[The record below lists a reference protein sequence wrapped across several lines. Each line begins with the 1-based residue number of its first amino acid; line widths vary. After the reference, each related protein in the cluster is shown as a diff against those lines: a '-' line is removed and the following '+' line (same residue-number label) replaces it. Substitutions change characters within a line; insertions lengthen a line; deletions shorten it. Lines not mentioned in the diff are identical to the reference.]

1 MQKYILMAIMAAG
14 TPIALQAQS
23 NGVTI
28 VVNDGS
34 QTANSISG
42 IVYSAE
48 DNEPLIGVQVRIVGA
63 NVATITDVNGRFS
76 FKSVSLKGQKL
87 SFSYVGM
94 ENLVVKAG
102 HNMKVALKND
112 SKQISDVVVN
122 GYFTRKKQTFTGAA
136 KTITSDDILSVSPTN
151 IMQTLATLDPSLN
164 IQQNNAAGS
173 NPNSVPDLVIRST
186 TSLATN
192 NEVGLN
198 APLVVIDGVEQS
210 LTALY
215 DIDIHDIERVDILKD
230 ASATALYGENAANG
244 VIVIERKRVSQA
256 PVRIRYTLTP
266 QLSFADLSS
275 YD

>member
-1 MQKYILMAIMAAG
+1 MQKYLLMAMMAAG
-14 TPIALQAQS
+14 TPIALQAQG

-42 IVYSAE
+42 VVYSEE

-63 NVATITDVNGRFS
+63 NVATITDVNGKFN
-76 FKSVSLKGQKL
+76 FQSVSLKGQKL

-94 ENLVVKAG
+94 ETLVVKAG
-102 HNMKVALKND
+102 HNMKVVMKND

-136 KTITSDDILSVSPTN
+136 KTITSDDILSISPTN
-151 IMQTLATLDPSLN
+151 IMQSLATLDPSLN

-215 DIDIHDIERVDILKD
+215 DIDI
-230 ASATALYGENAANG
+230 
-244 VIVIERKRVSQA
+244 Q
-256 PVRIRYTLTP
+256 
-266 QLSFADLSS
+266 
-275 YD
+275 

>member
-94 ENLVVKAG
+94 RIWLLRQV
-102 HNMKVALKND
+102 
-112 SKQISDVVVN
+112 
-122 GYFTRKKQTFTGAA
+122 
-136 KTITSDDILSVSPTN
+136 
-151 IMQTLATLDPSLN
+151 
-164 IQQNNAAGS
+164 
-173 NPNSVPDLVIRST
+173 T
-186 TSLATN
+186 T
-192 NEVGLN
+192 
-198 APLVVIDGVEQS
+198 
-210 LTALY
+210 
-215 DIDIHDIERVDILKD
+215 
-230 ASATALYGENAANG
+230 
-244 VIVIERKRVSQA
+244 
-256 PVRIRYTLTP
+256 
-266 QLSFADLSS
+266 
-275 YD
+275 

>member
-1 MQKYILMAIMAAG
+1 M
-14 TPIALQAQS
+14 
-23 NGVTI
+23 
-28 VVNDGS
+28 
-34 QTANSISG
+34 
-42 IVYSAE
+42 
-48 DNEPLIGVQVRIVGA
+48 
-63 NVATITDVNGRFS
+63 
-76 FKSVSLKGQKL
+76 
-87 SFSYVGM
+87 
-94 ENLVVKAG
+94 
-102 HNMKVALKND
+102 KND

-136 KTITSDDILSVSPTN
+136 KTITSDDILSISPTN
-151 IMQTLATLDPSLN
+151 IMQSLATLDPSLN

-244 VIVIERKRVSQA
+244 VIVIERKRVSQS
-256 PVRIRYTLTP
+256 PVRIRYTFTP

-275 YD
+275 YDYCNAARNSSWRSWQVFIHLRMEVWTRVIMRN